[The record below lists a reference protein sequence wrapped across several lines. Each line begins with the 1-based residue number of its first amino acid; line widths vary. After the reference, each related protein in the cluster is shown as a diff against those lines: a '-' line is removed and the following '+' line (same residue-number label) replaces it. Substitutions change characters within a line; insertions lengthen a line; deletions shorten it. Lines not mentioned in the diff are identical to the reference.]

1 MVECLVA
8 NEKIAGSNPVSRSKF
23 LNTFYYMKKSKSF
36 KKGSID
42 DLQEHIFLKI
52 DERGFKN
59 ETLENVF

>member
-1 MVECLVA
+1 
-8 NEKIAGSNPVSRSKF
+8 
-23 LNTFYYMKKSKSF
+23 MKKSKSF